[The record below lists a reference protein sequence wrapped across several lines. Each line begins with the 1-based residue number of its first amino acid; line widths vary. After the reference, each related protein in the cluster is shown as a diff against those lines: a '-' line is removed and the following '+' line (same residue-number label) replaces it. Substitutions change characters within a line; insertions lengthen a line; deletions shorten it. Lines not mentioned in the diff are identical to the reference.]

1 MFLQKKDFQ
10 KSLTRVCCTMNCIE
24 VAVLNS
30 DSNNT
35 PIWLPYRVIHKSRKD
50 KWKWTKRLKEAIWC
64 IWIVGSE
71 QGGPRPAVVVQNDM
85 GNKHAPTVIIAP
97 VTSKN
102 KKSNLPTHVKL
113 TSHILER
120 NSMVLLEQL
129 KTVDKSRIDSYIGTL
144 SDEEMKMID
153 KALRI
158 SLAIGRY
165 KKRSV

>member
-1 MFLQKKDFQ
+1 MKELFTDITLRNGEVKKIKVELEDELAEWLVTQPEEVYRDFLLFEY
-10 KSLTRVCCTMNCIE
+10 KSKCVERKETRRTQSLDASLSNGFE
-24 VAVLNS
+24 VPDEDADVHLAVL
-30 DSNNT
+30 
-35 PIWLPYRVIHKSRKD
+35 H
-50 KWKWTKRLKEAIWC
+50 
-64 IWIVGSE
+64 
-71 QGGPRPAVVVQNDM
+71 
-85 GNKHAPTVIIAP
+85 
-97 VTSKN
+97 
-102 KKSNLPTHVKL
+102 KL

>member
-1 MFLQKKDFQ
+1 
-10 KSLTRVCCTMNCIE
+10 MNI
-24 VAVLNS
+24 
-30 DSNNT
+30 
-35 PIWLPYRVIHKSRKD
+35 
-50 KWKWTKRLKEAIWC
+50 KRGDIYFADLRPV
-64 IWIVGSE
+64 VGSE
-71 QGGPRPAVVVQNDM
+71 QGGIRPVLIIQNDM

>member
-1 MFLQKKDFQ
+1 MKELFTDITLRNGEVKKIKVELEDELAEWLETQPEEVYRDFLLFEY
-10 KSLTRVCCTMNCIE
+10 KSKCVKRKETRRTQSLDASLSNGFE
-24 VAVLNS
+24 VPDEDADVHLAVL
-30 DSNNT
+30 
-35 PIWLPYRVIHKSRKD
+35 H
-50 KWKWTKRLKEAIWC
+50 
-64 IWIVGSE
+64 
-71 QGGPRPAVVVQNDM
+71 
-85 GNKHAPTVIIAP
+85 
-97 VTSKN
+97 
-102 KKSNLPTHVKL
+102 KL

>member
-1 MFLQKKDFQ
+1 MDKAIKRGDL
-10 KSLTRVCCTMNCIE
+10 VY
-24 VAVLNS
+24 LNF
-30 DSNNT
+30 D
-35 PIWLPYRVIHKSRKD
+35 P
-50 KWKWTKRLKEAIWC
+50 
-64 IWIVGSE
+64 IVGSE

-129 KTVDKSRIDSYIGTL
+129 KTVDKSRIDSYGLALFSVSAECHKELVELL
-144 SDEEMKMID
+144 SDECC
-153 KALRI
+153 
-158 SLAIGRY
+158 
-165 KKRSV
+165 

>member
-1 MFLQKKDFQ
+1 MDKAIKRGDL
-10 KSLTRVCCTMNCIE
+10 VY
-24 VAVLNS
+24 LNF
-30 DSNNT
+30 D
-35 PIWLPYRVIHKSRKD
+35 P
-50 KWKWTKRLKEAIWC
+50 
-64 IWIVGSE
+64 IVGSE

-129 KTVDKSRIDSYIGTL
+129 KIVDKSRIDSYLQNQPNSIFCDHIFL
-144 SDEEMKMID
+144 DEGFHKGLQHRRDNRNCWIHIHGFSPFREVWRGCRNIPSVR
-153 KALRI
+153 LRDQP
-158 SLAIGRY
+158 A
-165 KKRSV
+165 

>member
-1 MFLQKKDFQ
+1 MKMDKAIKRGDL
-10 KSLTRVCCTMNCIE
+10 VY
-24 VAVLNS
+24 LNF
-30 DSNNT
+30 D
-35 PIWLPYRVIHKSRKD
+35 P
-50 KWKWTKRLKEAIWC
+50 
-64 IWIVGSE
+64 IVGSS
-71 QGGPRPAVVVQNDM
+71 RAVRVRRLWFRMTWGISMHRRLSLHRSQV
-85 GNKHAPTVIIAP
+85 
-97 VTSKN
+97 KN

>member
-1 MFLQKKDFQ
+1 MKMDKAIKRGDL
-10 KSLTRVCCTMNCIE
+10 VY
-24 VAVLNS
+24 LNF
-30 DSNNT
+30 D
-35 PIWLPYRVIHKSRKD
+35 P
-50 KWKWTKRLKEAIWC
+50 
-64 IWIVGSE
+64 IVGSE

-102 KKSNLPTHVKL
+102 KKNNLPTHVKL

>member
-1 MFLQKKDFQ
+1 MKMDKAIKRGDL
-10 KSLTRVCCTMNCIE
+10 VY
-24 VAVLNS
+24 LNF
-30 DSNNT
+30 D
-35 PIWLPYRVIHKSRKD
+35 P
-50 KWKWTKRLKEAIWC
+50 
-64 IWIVGSE
+64 IVGSE

-102 KKSNLPTHVKL
+102 KKSNLPTNVKL